1 MNTPTPKGHAIR
13 VTSRTAFCGGIYYHT
28 GDRPEH
34 AEVIADETGI
44 IADEIRQRL
53 GAFRPL
59 TFWRSE
65 SGRLDYVELPEA
77 EKGGEK

>member
-1 MNTPTPKGHAIR
+1 MNTPTPKGRAIR
-13 VTSRTAFCGGIYYHT
+13 VAARTAFCGGIYYHT

-53 GAFRPL
+53 AAFRPL

-65 SGRLDYVELPEA
+65 SGRLDYVELPE
-77 EKGGEK
+77 KGGAE